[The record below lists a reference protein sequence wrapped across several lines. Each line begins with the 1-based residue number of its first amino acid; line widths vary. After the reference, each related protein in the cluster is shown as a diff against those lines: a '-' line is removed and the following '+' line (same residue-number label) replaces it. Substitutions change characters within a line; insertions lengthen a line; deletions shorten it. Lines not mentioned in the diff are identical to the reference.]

1 MGYDYPID
9 YTWSTEEIIT
19 VMALYNA
26 VEKAYEEGI
35 EKVEFMSAYRGF
47 KTIIQSMSQEK
58 QIDKQFLEASGY
70 SIYKVK
76 KALEEN
82 DFIKV

>member
-35 EKVEFMSAYRGF
+35 NKDEFMSAYRGF